1 MPELDV
7 TLGLNGIPIV
17 TVELKNPLTRQ
28 TIEDA
33 RRQYQRDREP
43 AVPWCILQ

>member
-1 MPELDV
+1 V

-33 RRQYQRDREP
+33 RWR
-43 AVPWCILQ
+43 